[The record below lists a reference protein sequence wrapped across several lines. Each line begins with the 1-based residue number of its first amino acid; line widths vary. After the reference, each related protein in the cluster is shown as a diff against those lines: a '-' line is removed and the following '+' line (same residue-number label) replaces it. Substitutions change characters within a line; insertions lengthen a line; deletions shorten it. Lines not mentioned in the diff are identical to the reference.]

1 MTQSESLELATF
13 TSVGENYI
21 DNPKKRN
28 NFSAIC
34 DEIVF
39 VLSRS

>member
-21 DNPKKRN
+21 GKPKSK
-28 NFSAIC
+28 
-34 DEIVF
+34 EILVQYAMK
-39 VLSRS
+39 